1 MPPDD
6 LPIETPQQDSTKSPT
21 TKPSLNQD
29 PSFKKGIGPE
39 GEVRGGAERADDL
52 PLEQQRRNETP

>member
-6 LPIETPQQDSTKSPT
+6 LPIETPAEDSTKSPV
-21 TKPSLNQD
+21 TKPSL
-29 PSFKKGIGPE
+29 KHGIGPE
-39 GEVRGGAERADDL
+39 GEVRGGPERVDDL